1 MKKTIKLEIMTIV
14 HGQSEYKLCTSI
26 KSNLRIK
33 HEIIARN
40 KGKSNIQI
48 TSIMDVLN
56 GQAFKTLQAFKRN
69 YSDVEVRNGKL
80 INFKLFIIMDVD
92 DCTEEQKKAFY
103 NKSMFKDHW
112 LYDYIVPIY
121 NRPNLEETMRQIG
134 INVQKKSD
142 YITIF
147 PTNHGD
153 LDMSMAKSFYDKLA
167 SCKCSNLDEYVS
179 SCIGVAQKYK
189 M

>member
-40 KGKSNIQI
+40 KGKSSIQI

-56 GQAFKTLQAFKRN
+56 GQAFKRN